1 MSKPRLATLKPR
13 LQVSQPATR
22 TLTPGSWRGDKSS
35 SERGY
40 GWRWQ
45 QAREAFLK
53 DNPLCVMH
61 KAEGFAVPATVV
73 DHIKAHR
80 GDQELFWNKANW
92 QSLCKSC
99 HDTHAQRRDQVDLSG
114 F

>member
-1 MSKPRLATLKPR
+1 MSKPRLQTLKPR
-13 LQVSQPATR
+13 LQTVPSTTR
-22 TLTPGSWRGDKSS
+22 TLTPGSWRGDKSA

-45 QAREAFLK
+45 QARDQFLK

-61 KAEGFAVPATVV
+61 KADGYTVVATVV

-80 GDQELFWNKANW
+80 GDQELFWNKGNW

-99 HDTHAQRRDQVDLSG
+99 HDTHAQRRDQADLSG